1 MISTEKSGSPVPNLK
16 VKLNN
21 CYGIRE
27 FEEEF
32 KFDEGSNL
40 QGKTKC
46 YAIYAPNGSMKSSF
60 ADTFYAV
67 QENIKGEPRDRMYPE
82 RKPVC
87 SILWD
92 GTPIDP
98 KTIYVIKTINDKAFD
113 EAPAGAARLLVN
125 EKLKK
130 EYQEVYTKLE
140 AEKDS
145 FITKLKKI
153 SGSSDCESE
162 LVATFSRAGQTNSIY
177 EILQRAASALEGK
190 KYPVYEF
197 KYNDVF
203 DKGSKVKDFV
213 TKNKDLLHQYATTY
227 NRLLRESSFFSNE
240 SSFGTYQAKEIDK
253 NVKDDGFFGA
263 GHRFRLSGEDTE
275 VESSKQFSEIIKSEI
290 QKIISDDDARAVF
303 DKIDAAL
310 QANQNLRTFQS
321 ALNKDNSIA
330 AKIVDYDGF
339 KAEVWYGFL
348 SEAEDDLKSVAKSYE
363 EAKPNLE
370 KISKQAD
377 AEQEFWKLAVDEF
390 NLRFKKLPFKLDVV
404 NRKDVVLNSV
414 APTIDFVFDD
424 GHEEGAKSTTVQD
437 LKKTLSH
444 GEKRAL
450 YLLSIIFDI
459 KARQADNDETL
470 FVMDDAVDSFDYK
483 NKYAIIQYLKDITD
497 VGNFYTLILTHNF
510 DFFRTIDSRGIV
522 NYSDC
527 RLAYKDGKKTILQ
540 RMEDFRNPFKF
551 WKTQLCTEPGK
562 LIASIPFT
570 RNIVEYTRGETD
582 DDYKKLSAMLHVK
595 ADSGSITVNDL
606 NNILTANFP
615 GIALPTNTSD
625 KLYDLIINTAT
636 GYSTSTSELKL
647 HEKIVLSIASRLVA
661 ESYARL
667 NIPAALLGTLEDIE
681 NPTPKLFKA
690 FKNEHP
696 SSKAEEKN
704 VLEEV
709 LLMTPENIHL
719 NAFMYEPIVDLGS
732 DELRSLFE
740 KATRI
745 LV

>member
-1 MISTEKSGSPVPNLK
+1 MPNLK

-27 FEEEF
+27 FDEEF
-32 KFDEGSNL
+32 KFDEGPNV

-67 QENIKGEPRDRMYPE
+67 QESIKGEPRDRMYPE
-82 RKPVC
+82 RKSVC

-92 GTPIDP
+92 GTSIDP

-140 AEKDS
+140 AEKDG

-153 SGSSDCESE
+153 SGSSDCEAE
-162 LVATFSRAGQTNSIY
+162 LITTFSKVGQTNSIY

-203 DKGSKVKDFV
+203 DKGGKVKDFV
-213 TKNKDLLHQYATTY
+213 AKNKDLLQEYASTY
-227 NRLLRESSFFSNE
+227 NRLLRESSFFSSE

-330 AKIVDYDGF
+330 AKIADYDDF

-348 SEAEDDLKSVAKSYE
+348 SEAEDDLKSVAKSYQG
-363 EAKPNLE
+363 AKPNLE
-370 KISKQAD
+370 KISTQAD

-424 GHEEGAKSTTVQD
+424 GHEDGAKSTTVQD
-437 LKKTLSH
+437 LKNTLSH

-450 YLLSIIFDI
+450 YLLSIIFDL
-459 KARQADNDETL
+459 KARQADNEETL
-470 FVMDDAVDSFDYK
+470 FVIDDAVDSFDYK

-497 VGNFYTLILTHNF
+497 FNNFYTLILTHNF

-522 NYSDC
+522 KYSDC
-527 RLAYKDGKKTILQ
+527 KLAYKDGTKTILQ
-540 RMEDFRNPFKF
+540 QMEDFRNPFKF
-551 WKTQLCTEPGK
+551 WKTQLSTDNGK

-570 RNIVEYTRGETD
+570 RNIVEYTRGEAD

-595 ADSGSITVNDL
+595 ADSGSITVSDL
-606 NNILTANFP
+606 NDILLANFP
-615 GIALPTNTSD
+615 DITLPTNTSD
-625 KLYDLIINTAT
+625 GLYDLIINTAT

-647 HEKIVLSIASRLVA
+647 HEKIVLSIASRLIA

-667 NIPAALLGTLEDIE
+667 NISVALLGTLEDIE

-690 FKNEHP
+690 FKDEHP

-732 DELRSLFE
+732 DELRTLFE
-740 KATRI
+740 KAKRV

>member
-1 MISTEKSGSPVPNLK
+1 MPDLK
-16 VKLNN
+16 VKLSN

-27 FEEEF
+27 LDEEF
-32 KFDEGSNL
+32 KFDEGSNV

-46 YAIYAPNGSMKSSF
+46 YAIYASNGSMKSSF
-60 ADTFYAV
+60 ADTFYAI
-67 QENIKGEPRDRMYPE
+67 QEEIKGEPRDRMYPE

-87 SILWD
+87 NILWD
-92 GTPIDP
+92 GKPIDP

-140 AEKDS
+140 SEKDS

-162 LVATFSRAGQTNSIY
+162 LVATFSEASQSNSIY
-177 EILQRAASALEGK
+177 EILQRAASTLEGK
-190 KYPVYEF
+190 KYPVYDF

-203 DKGSKVKDFV
+203 DKGGKVKDFV
-213 TKNKDLLHQYATTY
+213 ANNKDLLLEYATTY
-227 NRLLRESSFFSNE
+227 NRLLMESSFFSNE

-253 NVKDDGFFGA
+253 DVKDDGFFGA

-275 VESSKQFSEIIKSEI
+275 VESAKQFSEIIKNEI
-290 QKIISDDDARAVF
+290 QKIISDDDARAAF

-330 AKIVDYDGF
+330 AKIVNYDDF
-339 KAEVWYGFL
+339 KSEVWYGFL
-348 SEAEDDLKSVAKSYE
+348 SEADHDLSTLAKSYK
-363 EAKPNLE
+363 EAKPNLD

-377 AEQEFWKLAVDEF
+377 AEQEFWKIAVDEF
-390 NLRFKKLPFKLDVV
+390 NQRFKKLPFKLDVV
-404 NRKDVVLNSV
+404 NRKDVVLNSK

-424 GHEEGAKSTTVQD
+424 GHEDGAKSTTVQD
-437 LKKTLSH
+437 LKNTLSH

-470 FVMDDAVDSFDYK
+470 FVIDDAVDSFDYK

-527 RLAYKDGKKTILQ
+527 RLAYKDGSKTILQ
-540 RMEDFRNPFKF
+540 QMEDFRNPFKF
-551 WKTQLCTEPGK
+551 WKTQLSTDRGK

-570 RNIVEYTRGETD
+570 RNIVEYTRGEAD

-595 ADSGSITVNDL
+595 TNSGSITVNDL
-606 NNILTANFP
+606 SDILSKNFP
-615 GIALPTNTSD
+615 DITLPANVSD
-625 KLYDLIINTAT
+625 KLYDLIISTAT
-636 GYSTSTSELKL
+636 DYSTSTSELKL

-667 NIPAALLGTLEDIE
+667 NVSDAIIATLEDAE

-690 FKNEHP
+690 FKDEHP
-696 SSKAEEKN
+696 NSNAEAKSI
-704 VLEEV
+704 LEEV

-740 KATRI
+740 KTTRI

>member
-1 MISTEKSGSPVPNLK
+1 
-16 VKLNN
+16 
-21 CYGIRE
+21 
-27 FEEEF
+27 
-32 KFDEGSNL
+32 
-40 QGKTKC
+40 
-46 YAIYAPNGSMKSSF
+46 MKSSF
-60 ADTFYAV
+60 ADTFYAI
-67 QENIKGEPRDRMYPE
+67 QEEIKGEPRDRMYPE

-87 SILWD
+87 NILWD
-92 GTPIDP
+92 GKSIDR
-98 KTIYVIKTINDKAFD
+98 KIIYVIKTINDKAFD

-125 EKLKK
+125 ERLKK
-130 EYQEVYTKLE
+130 EYQEIYTKLE
-140 AEKDS
+140 SEKDG

-162 LVATFSRAGQTNSIY
+162 LVATFSTVGGANSIY
-177 EILQRAASALEGK
+177 EILQRAGLVLEGK
-190 KYPVYEF
+190 KYPVYDF

-203 DKGSKVKDFV
+203 DKGGKVRDFV
-213 TKNKDLLHQYATTY
+213 AKNKDLLQQYATTY

-290 QKIISDDDARAVF
+290 QKIISDDVARAVF
-303 DKIDAAL
+303 DKIDATL

-321 ALNKDNSIA
+321 TLNKDNTIA
-330 AKIVDYDGF
+330 AKIVDYDDF
-339 KAEVWYGFL
+339 KSEVWYGFL
-348 SEAEDDLKSVAKSYE
+348 SEAEHELAALAKLYE
-363 EAKPNLE
+363 EAKPNLD

-377 AEQEFWKLAVDEF
+377 SEQEFWKIAVDEF
-390 NLRFKKLPFKLDVV
+390 NLRFKNLPFKLDVV

-424 GHEEGAKSTTVQD
+424 GHEDGAKPTTVQD

-459 KARQADNDETL
+459 KARQADNEETL
-470 FVMDDAVDSFDYK
+470 FVIDDAVDSFDYK

-497 VGNFYTLILTHNF
+497 IGNFYTLILTHNF

-527 RLAYKDGKKTILQ
+527 RLAYRDGKKTILQ
-540 RMEDFRNPFKF
+540 QMEDFRNPFKF
-551 WKTQLCTEPGK
+551 WKDELNVDCGK

-570 RNIVEYTRGETD
+570 RNIVEYTRGVSD
-582 DDYKKLSAMLHVK
+582 SDYIKLSAMLHVK
-595 ADSGSITVNDL
+595 AQSGDMTVNDL
-606 NNILTANFP
+606 NGILSENFP
-615 GIALPTNTSD
+615 GIKVPDNKDD
-625 KLYDLIINTAT
+625 KLYDLIIATAT
-636 GYSTSTSELKL
+636 GYSESTSELKL
-647 HEKIVLSIASRLVA
+647 HEKIVLSVASRLVA
-661 ESYARL
+661 EAYARL
-667 NIPAALLGTLEDIE
+667 NVPEAILTALEDSE

-690 FKNEHP
+690 FKDEHP
-696 SSKAEEKN
+696 NTNAEAKGT
-704 VLEEV
+704 LEEV

-732 DELRSLFE
+732 DELRSMF
-740 KATRI
+740 KKTRRI

>member
-1 MISTEKSGSPVPNLK
+1 MPLLK
-16 VKLNN
+16 VNLEN
-21 CYGIRE
+21 CYGIKD
-27 FEEEF
+27 FTEEF
-32 KFDEGSNL
+32 KFDEGSNV

-46 YAIYAPNGSMKSSF
+46 YAIYASNGSMKSSF
-60 ADTFYAV
+60 ADTFYAI
-67 QENIKGEPRDRMYPE
+67 QEEIKGEPRDRMYPD
-82 RKPVC
+82 RTPVC
-87 SILWD
+87 NILWD
-92 GTPIDP
+92 DKPITP

-140 AEKDS
+140 SEKDG

-153 SGSSDCESE
+153 SGSTDCESE
-162 LVATFSRAGQTNSIY
+162 LIATFSKVGQTNSIY
-177 EILQRAASALEGK
+177 EILQRAVSALESK
-190 KYPVYEF
+190 KYPVYDF

-203 DKGSKVKDFV
+203 DKGGKVKEFV
-213 TKNKDLLHQYATTY
+213 AKNKDLLQQYATTY
-227 NRLLRESSFFSNE
+227 NRLLSESSFFSNE

-275 VESSKQFSEIIKSEI
+275 VESSKQFSDIIKSEI

-339 KAEVWYGFL
+339 KSEVWYGFL
-348 SEAEDDLKSVAKSYE
+348 SEAEVDLTTLPKSYE
-363 EAKPNLE
+363 EAKPNLD

-414 APTIDFVFDD
+414 APTIDFIFDD
-424 GHEEGAKSTTVQD
+424 GHEDGAKSTTVQA
-437 LKKTLSH
+437 LKNTLSH

-459 KARQADNDETL
+459 KARQADNEETL
-470 FVMDDAVDSFDYK
+470 FVIDDAVDSFDYK

-527 RLAYKDGKKTILQ
+527 RLAYKDGAKTILQ
-540 RMEDFRNPFKF
+540 QMEDFRNPFKF
-551 WKTQLCTEPGK
+551 WKTQLCNDNGK

-595 ADSGSITVNDL
+595 ANSGSITVNDL
-606 NNILTANFP
+606 SDILSKNFP
-615 GIALPTNTSD
+615 DIALPTNSSD
-625 KLYDLIINTAT
+625 KLYDLIIGTAT
-636 GYSTSTSELKL
+636 SYSAGTSELKL

-667 NIPAALLGTLEDIE
+667 NITEATLATLEDAE

-690 FKNEHP
+690 FNDEHP
-696 SSKAEEKN
+696 NSNTEAKS

-732 DELRSLFE
+732 DELRSLFNKVE
-740 KATRI
+740 RT